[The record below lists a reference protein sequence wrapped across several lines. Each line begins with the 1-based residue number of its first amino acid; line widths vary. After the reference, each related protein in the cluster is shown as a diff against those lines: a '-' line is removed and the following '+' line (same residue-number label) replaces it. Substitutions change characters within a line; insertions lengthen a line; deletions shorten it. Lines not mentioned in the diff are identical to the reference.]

1 MLLLVILA
9 DVQFLLRRER
19 DVGDLAEP
27 ARSGRVH
34 DQSQQFTTSRSAII
48 VAQIFHYF
56 FDGIRDE
63 LDSVKNNI
71 LNQKTTLTNT
81 VDQLQKQLSAYQT
94 TVEVGDDFVR

>member
-1 MLLLVILA
+1 MYSFYYDASETWAIWPNQL
-9 DVQFLLRRER
+9 
-19 DVGDLAEP
+19 GLAE
-27 ARSGRVH
+27 
-34 DQSQQFTTSRSAII
+34 FTTSRSAII